1 MNNSI
6 SFSRAFNA
14 SLFVLAATGLC
25 AASFY
30 SSSFN
35 SHPARVPTSK
45 ERLAAAVAEL
55 QVSPANRA
63 LREEIIKLAQRAK
76 PEIPEAARR
85 GFDRAFSLSRGDQKQ
100 MREAAFEYKRVLRI
114 APWWP
119 EPYYQLGVVSQ
130 ALGGSICAAHAFELC
145 LLADPKGR
153 HAMATQDSLRS
164 IEESGNQNEDCIECG
179 QACVLHGKECCGA
192 CECVGGKFPNTYCK
206 ETW

>member
-6 SFSRAFNA
+6 SFSRPFIA
-14 SLFVLAATGLC
+14 SLFVFAATGLC
-25 AASFY
+25 TASFY
-30 SSSFN
+30 FSSFN
-35 SHPARVPTSK
+35 SQTAGVPTPK
-45 ERLAAAVAEL
+45 ERLAAAVADL
-55 QVSPANRA
+55 QVGPASRP
-63 LREEIIKLAQRAK
+63 LREEIIKLAQSAK
-76 PEIPEAARR
+76 PEIPEEARR
-85 GFDRAFSLSRGDQKQ
+85 GFDRAFSLSRGGQKQ
-100 MREAAFEYKRVLRI
+100 MRDAVSEYKRVLRI
-114 APWWP
+114 APWWS

-145 LLADPKGR
+145 LLADAKGP